1 MRTAFKL
8 SLVLCLIAFV
18 FSCKQRKA
26 NNDIASGSVQNNEI
40 PQVRFES
47 DMHDFGEVVEGE
59 KVSFSYKFTNLGK
72 GPLIIKSVASS
83 CGCTVG
89 EYTKDTIKPG
99 GQGDVTVSFDSW
111 HRVGFQQKSV
121 TVNMNTNPPSAI
133 LRFKARVI
141 AATQNVN

>member
-1 MRTAFKL
+1 MRTAVKL
-8 SLVLCLIAFV
+8 TLLLCMIAFV

-26 NNDIASGSVQNNEI
+26 NNDIASGTVTNNGI
-40 PQVRFES
+40 PEVRFES

-99 GQGDVTVSFDSW
+99 GKGDVTVSFDSW

-141 AATQNVN
+141 ATTQNVN

>member
-8 SLVLCLIAFV
+8 SLILCMIAFV

-26 NNDIASGSVQNNEI
+26 NNDVASGSVTGNGI

-47 DMHDFGEVVEGE
+47 EMHDFGEVMEGE
-59 KVSFSYKFTNLGK
+59 KVSYSYKFTNLGK
-72 GPLIIKSVASS
+72 GPLVIKSVASS

-133 LRFKARVI
+133 LRFKASVI
-141 AATQNVN
+141 ASTQNVN

>member
-1 MRTAFKL
+1 MRTAIKL

-18 FSCKQRKA
+18 FSCKHKNA
-26 NNDIASGSVQNNEI
+26 NDNVNSGSVVENGS

-47 DMHDFGEVVEGE
+47 EMHDFGDVVEGE
-59 KVSFSYKFTNLGK
+59 KVSYSYKFTNLGK
-72 GPLIIKSVASS
+72 GPLVIKSVASS

-89 EYTKDTIKPG
+89 EYTKDTIKPN

-121 TVNMNTNPPSAI
+121 TVNMNTNPPSVI
-133 LRFKARVI
+133 LRFKAKVVPSN
-141 AATQNVN
+141 QKEN

>member
-1 MRTAFKL
+1 MRTTFKL
-8 SLVLCLIAFV
+8 SLILCLIVFV
-18 FSCKQRKA
+18 FSCKQRVA
-26 NNDIASGSVQNNEI
+26 NSNTESTSVVESGL

-47 DMHDFGEVVEGE
+47 EMHDFGEVVEGE

-72 GPLIIKSVASS
+72 GPLVIKSVASS

-89 EYTKDTIKPG
+89 EYTKDTIKPN

-121 TVNMNTNPPSAI
+121 TVNMNTNPPSVI
-133 LRFKARVI
+133 LRFKAKVVPSN
-141 AATQNVN
+141 QKEN